1 MKKYFWSRYRQVRG
15 KLQSFSTAEQWLI
28 RGQATLVRLVPIGGL
43 SLMLLF
49 VSGVALAAPA
59 PAGAAPAA
67 QVASVGSQ
75 GLTGNL
81 SAPQGRSSAQ
91 NRQAPAANPTPI
103 CQTGQSSTT
112 CAQNLTGTLSDGARA
127 FYQIGVWVAIVVA
140 VLVIIWTTPPAI
152 VGAATSNSKVI
163 GQVAARIAIIVALIL
178 LAINSW
184 SILQFFLGSSGQS
197 ISPPPFPTISGG

>member
-1 MKKYFWSRYRQVRG
+1 MRKYFWSRYRHVRG
-15 KLQSFSTAEQWLI
+15 KLHSFFTAQQWLS
-28 RGQATLVRLVPIGGL
+28 RGQAALVRLAPIGGL

-59 PAGAAPAA
+59 GAAPAA

-75 GLTGNL
+75 GPTG
-81 SAPQGRSSAQ
+81 SQSGSQGGSSSQ

-103 CQTGQSSTT
+103 CQTGDSSTK
-112 CAQNLTGTLSDGARA
+112 CAQNLTNTLSDGAKA

-197 ISPPPFPTISGG
+197 ISPPPFPTITGG

>member
-15 KLQSFSTAEQWLI
+15 KLQSVSTAEQWLI
-28 RGQATLVRLVPIGGL
+28 RGQATLVRLLPIGGL

-49 VSGVALAAPA
+49 ASGVALAAPA
-59 PAGAAPAA
+59 A
-67 QVASVGSQ
+67 QIASVGSQ
-75 GLTGNL
+75 GPTGNL
-81 SAPQGRSSAQ
+81 SAPQGGGGSQ
-91 NRQAPAANPTPI
+91 NQQAPAANPTPI

-197 ISPPPFPTISGG
+197 ISPPSFPTINGG

>member
-1 MKKYFWSRYRQVRG
+1 MRKYFWSRYRHVRG
-15 KLQSFSTAEQWLI
+15 KLHGCFAAQQWLS

-59 PAGAAPAA
+59 PAGSAPAA

-75 GLTGNL
+75 GPTGSL
-81 SAPQGRSSAQ
+81 SGSQGGGSSQ
-91 NRQAPAANPTPI
+91 NQQAPAANPTPI
-103 CQTGQSSTT
+103 CQTGDSSTT
-112 CAQNLTGTLSDGARA
+112 CAQHLTGTLSDGAKA
-127 FYQIGVWVAIVVA
+127 IYQIGIWVAIVVA

-163 GQVAARIAIIVALIL
+163 GQLAARIAIIVALIL

-197 ISPPPFPTISGG
+197 ISPPSFPTINGG